1 MAPEELAAPQRPTEE
16 PSPIAAPL
24 PTLTPSESKGE
35 EEAETR
41 HPVAVASQEDF
52 LSGIQDMLPL
62 AALVSHPRA
71 TSAEASCPGED
82 RARDGGAV
90 TSQAGLFAEIVTPP
104 RKVAAEAIGQH
115 WSPGL
120 PVVSRWVIYA
130 VLISAVTLPLIVKDW
145 FPSLL
150 REPWLQ
156 STFFSGSR
164 TMEPTPAVAA
174 LYQQIESLS
183 RGAPVLV
190 AFDYDPATLG
200 EMDLLARA
208 TVRHL
213 MDRDARVLAV
223 SLLPAGSATA
233 QNLLEVVAA
242 EHPGYSEG
250 YGQRYANLGYL
261 PGQAPAVRL
270 LGQSLQTALPVD
282 FYGNPV
288 RELVA
293 MQGLASIQDFDLIVE
308 LAVEQ
313 NTLRWWV
320 EQASTP
326 FDVPLGAGVS
336 ASVEPL
342 ARPYYETPSRQLVGL
357 VGGVT
362 GAAMYE
368 TLLGGERPEGA
379 MVARL
384 DAQMTGYLAFVLI
397 ILIGNGVYLMRRAAR
412 KEP

>member
-1 MAPEELAAPQRPTEE
+1 LAEEPDPNAAPPPT
-16 PSPIAAPL
+16 I
-24 PTLTPSESKGE
+24 TPSESKGE
-35 EEAETR
+35 EAAETH
-41 HPVAVASQEDF
+41 HPAAVAGHEV
-52 LSGIQDMLPL
+52 LHSGIQDMLPL
-62 AALVSHPRA
+62 APLVAHPRA
-71 TSAEASCPGED
+71 ASAEASYPEED
-82 RARDGGAV
+82 RVRDGSVV
-90 TSQAGLFAEIVTPP
+90 TSQASLLAEIVTPP
-104 RKVAAEAIGQH
+104 QAVAAGTIGQPR
-115 WSPGL
+115 SPRL
-120 PVVSRWVIYA
+120 SSVSRWIIYA
-130 VLISAVTLPLIVKDW
+130 ILISAVTLPLLVKDW

-156 STFFSGSR
+156 STLFSGSR
-164 TMEPTPAVAA
+164 TMEPTPAVAG
-174 LYQQIESLS
+174 LYRQIESLG

-190 AFDYDPATLG
+190 AFDYDPANLG

-208 TVRHL
+208 TMRHL

-233 QNLLEVVAA
+233 QNLLEAVASDY
-242 EHPGYSEG
+242 PGYSDG
-250 YGQRYANLGYL
+250 YGRRYANLGYL
-261 PGQAPAVRL
+261 PGQASAVRL

-282 FYGNPV
+282 FYGSPV
-288 RELVA
+288 LELAA
-293 MQGLASIQDFDLIVE
+293 MQGLSSIQDFDLIVE

-313 NTLRWWV
+313 KTLRWWV

-326 FDVPLGAGVS
+326 LHIPLGAGVS

-342 ARPYYETPSRQLVGL
+342 ARPYYEAPSRQLVGL

-368 TLLGGERPEGA
+368 TLLAGESPEGETL
-379 MVARL
+379 ARL

-397 ILIGNGVYLMRRAAR
+397 VLIGNGVYLARRATR